1 MLTYADVSDVH
12 SGADSNIADA
22 EGNTALHTAV
32 MVGRVDM
39 VGYLLAHNA
48 DVRMLTHADVC

>member
-1 MLTYADVSDVH
+1 MSDVH
-12 SGADSNIADA
+12 SDADSNIADA

-48 DVRMLTHADVC
+48 DVRMPTHAETYADVC